1 MTFNT
6 EQEQQLA
13 EHLDAYLTYL
23 DGEANTAPRLEQL
36 SEDLQDEARARV
48 NTLRA
53 LRGMPPAADR
63 TSFNL
68 VAARFGF
75 DRDAVVHVD
84 GPKIARLRKRAGLD
98 LLGLSAALNQ
108 AGVPQSIRELSGL
121 ELADNYPVPKRL
133 ATVLVAILG
142 SPLLT
147 FEASSEMSEAL
158 AWLYS
163 PEFDAMVAEWCQ
175 EHSRESAETADF
187 VRSRVLSGAYRADD
201 VTAEQIRDM
210 VLAVLR
216 SLDQ

>member
-1 MTFNT
+1 MTFNE

-68 VAARFGF
+68 IAARFGF
-75 DRDAVVHVD
+75 DRDLVHVD
-84 GPKIARLRKRAGLD
+84 GPKIAKLRKRVGLD

-108 AGVPQSIRELSGL
+108 AGVPQSIRELSRL
-121 ELADNYPVPKRL
+121 ELADNHPVPQRL
-133 ATVLVAILG
+133 ASALVAILA
-142 SPLLT
+142 SPLFT
-147 FEASSEMSEAL
+147 FEASSELPEAL

-163 PEFDAMVAEWCQ
+163 PEFDTTVAEWCVQ
-175 EHSRESAETADF
+175 HSREVTETANL
-187 VRSRVLSGAYRADD
+187 VRGRVLNGAYRADD
-201 VTAEQIRDM
+201 VTAEQIREM

-216 SLDQ
+216 SLEQ